1 MNYND
6 VLKYI
11 IDNLSDYREE
21 IESTLNYIYKY
32 RLPFSQADRGGKL
45 EDTIMSAISDYEVDN
60 DYEHDEILD
69 QLLDE
74 YDLEDIFF
82 DAIDKMDKNV
92 NESMSAVQWQHF
104 DNDDRRYE
112 AYVLIDE
119 SDGSIIYNYQVWP
132 GDFWL
137 DILNDAIEDARKE
150 QRHNKYGSYG
160 VYGCMNNEY
169 DESTRVFITNG
180 LNESQISKSDKQILE
195 SLVSKY
201 GKSGVNT
208 AISRLCEEVTDS
220 YTDDNGK
227 RHIIWHDEDTDETI
241 NIIPD
246 DNDDLQLTP
255 SDDMNFHVDVGD
267 YNYNKSFETL
277 EDALEYIKNGKF
289 AKDKFLYIY
298 DNDYNYYDPET
309 GEIENSED
317 DLGFDKISDRLI
329 DLQNELREYK
339 QRRKLLMSDMEND
352 PDVINDLDG
361 KATQEYGKQLGEI
374 DEYIEELKD
383 QIRNLSRGTMNEGRL
398 QGYPIPGYKAP
409 YNPHDFDDTDIDLD
423 QIDEREEVIK
433 NELAKV
439 YNNEFPEPGERFRIE
454 LTDGWYII
462 LSNCLFEKSDMMGL
476 INVTIGY
483 GKNKEYNYGNGR
495 YYKNIDDMENAI
507 ETVLNRTKRSNW
519 YDPYIYNK
527 IEELEPIRYKDYEFK
542 NTIIL

>member
-1 MNYND
+1 MNYNA

-11 IDNLSDYREE
+11 IENLSDYREE
-21 IESTLNYIYKY
+21 IESTLSYIYKY
-32 RLPFSQADRGGKL
+32 HMSFQQADRGGKL

-60 DYEHDEILD
+60 DYEQDEILD
-69 QLLDE
+69 QLLSE

-92 NESMSAVQWQHF
+92 NESMDTVQWQHF

-180 LNESQISKSDKQILE
+180 LNESKISKSDKRILE

-208 AISRLCEEVTDS
+208 AISRLYEEVTDS
-220 YTDDNGK
+220 YIDDNGK

-241 NIIPD
+241 DIIPD

-309 GEIENSED
+309 GEIENTKND
-317 DLGFDKISDRLI
+317 FGTISDELI
-329 DLQNELREYK
+329 DLQNELKDYK

-361 KATQEYGKQLGEI
+361 EAAQEYGAQLGEI
-374 DEYIEELKD
+374 DERIEELED
-383 QIRNLSRGTMNEGRL
+383 QIRNL
-398 QGYPIPGYKAP
+398 K
-409 YNPHDFDDTDIDLD
+409 
-423 QIDEREEVIK
+423 RE
-433 NELAKV
+433 
-439 YNNEFPEPGERFRIE
+439 
-454 LTDGWYII
+454 
-462 LSNCLFEKSDMMGL
+462 
-476 INVTIGY
+476 
-483 GKNKEYNYGNGR
+483 
-495 YYKNIDDMENAI
+495 
-507 ETVLNRTKRSNW
+507 
-519 YDPYIYNK
+519 
-527 IEELEPIRYKDYEFK
+527 
-542 NTIIL
+542 

>member
-1 MNYND
+1 MNYNAI
-6 VLKYI
+6 LKYI
-11 IDNLSDYREE
+11 IENLSDYREE
-21 IESTLNYIYKY
+21 IESTLSYIYKY
-32 RLPFSQADRGGKL
+32 RMSFQQADRGGKL

-60 DYEHDEILD
+60 DYEQDEILD
-69 QLLDE
+69 QLLSE

-92 NESMSAVQWQHF
+92 NESMGTVQWQHF

-137 DILNDAIEDARKE
+137 DILNGAIEDAREE

-160 VYGCMNNEY
+160 VYGCINNEY

-180 LNESQISKSDKQILE
+180 LNESKISKSDKQILE

-208 AISRLCEEVTDS
+208 AISRLYEEDIETS
-220 YTDDNGK
+220 NYIDNNGNL
-227 RHIIWHDEDTDETI
+227 HMVWQDEDTGEMMD
-241 NIIPD
+241 IILD
-246 DNDDLQLTP
+246 SNDDLQLTP

-309 GEIENSED
+309 GEIENTKND
-317 DLGFDKISDRLI
+317 FGTISDELI
-329 DLQNELREYK
+329 DLQNELKEYK

-361 KATQEYGKQLGEI
+361 EAAQEYGAQLGEI
-374 DEYIEELKD
+374 DERIEELED
-383 QIRNLSRGTMNEGRL
+383 QIRNL
-398 QGYPIPGYKAP
+398 K
-409 YNPHDFDDTDIDLD
+409 
-423 QIDEREEVIK
+423 RE
-433 NELAKV
+433 
-439 YNNEFPEPGERFRIE
+439 
-454 LTDGWYII
+454 
-462 LSNCLFEKSDMMGL
+462 
-476 INVTIGY
+476 
-483 GKNKEYNYGNGR
+483 
-495 YYKNIDDMENAI
+495 
-507 ETVLNRTKRSNW
+507 
-519 YDPYIYNK
+519 
-527 IEELEPIRYKDYEFK
+527 
-542 NTIIL
+542 

>member
-1 MNYND
+1 MNYNAI
-6 VLKYI
+6 LKYI
-11 IDNLSDYREE
+11 IENLSDYREE
-21 IESTLNYIYKY
+21 IESTLSYIYKY
-32 RLPFSQADRGGKL
+32 HMSFQQADRGGKL

-69 QLLDE
+69 QLLSE

-92 NESMSAVQWQHF
+92 NESINEANDETFFDDYEINDYNDNYWYNIHELKAQQEDFYRDLKYLRIQRDELMRKMENDKAAQEYSTELGKIDDKIEEIKNEIKKIQIELRELESYVNEAYETHDWKHF

-180 LNESQISKSDKQILE
+180 LNEYKISKSDKRLLE

-208 AISRLCEEVTDS
+208 AISRLYEEVTHS
-220 YTDDNGK
+220 YTDDNGR
-227 RHIIWHDEDTDETI
+227 RHIIWHDEDTDETMD
-241 NIIPD
+241 IIPD

-255 SDDMNFHVDVGD
+255 NDDMNFHVDVGD

-309 GEIENSED
+309 GEIENAKD
-317 DLGFDKISDRLI
+317 DLGFDEISDRLI
-329 DLQNELREYK
+329 DLQNELKDYK
-339 QRRKLLMSDMEND
+339 QRRKLLMRDMEND
-352 PDVINDLDG
+352 PNVIDDLDG
-361 KATQEYGKQLGEI
+361 EAAQEYGEQLGEI
-374 DEYIEELKD
+374 DERIEELED
-383 QIRNLSRGTMNEGRL
+383 QIRNL
-398 QGYPIPGYKAP
+398 
-409 YNPHDFDDTDIDLD
+409 
-423 QIDEREEVIK
+423 ERE
-433 NELAKV
+433 
-439 YNNEFPEPGERFRIE
+439 
-454 LTDGWYII
+454 
-462 LSNCLFEKSDMMGL
+462 
-476 INVTIGY
+476 
-483 GKNKEYNYGNGR
+483 
-495 YYKNIDDMENAI
+495 
-507 ETVLNRTKRSNW
+507 
-519 YDPYIYNK
+519 
-527 IEELEPIRYKDYEFK
+527 
-542 NTIIL
+542 

>member
-1 MNYND
+1 MNYNA

-11 IDNLSDYREE
+11 IENLSDYREE
-21 IESTLNYIYKY
+21 IESTLSYIYKY
-32 RLPFSQADRGGKL
+32 RMSFQQADRGGKL

-60 DYEHDEILD
+60 DYEQDEILD
-69 QLLDE
+69 QLLSE

-82 DAIDKMDKNV
+82 DAIDKINNRNNESINETNDETFFDDYEINDYSDNYWDNIHELKAQQEDFYRDLKYLRIQRDELMQDMENDPAVINDLDGDAAQEYGKQLGEIDDKIEEIKNKIKKIQLELRELESYV
-92 NESMSAVQWQHF
+92 NEAYETHDWKHF

-119 SDGSIIYNYQVWP
+119 SDGSIIYNYQVWA

-160 VYGCMNNEY
+160 VYGCINNEY

-180 LNESQISKSDKQILE
+180 LNESKISKSDKQILE

-201 GKSGVNT
+201 GKSGVNI
-208 AISRLCEEVTDS
+208 AISRLYEEDIETS
-220 YTDDNGK
+220 NYIDDNGNL
-227 RHIIWHDEDTDETI
+227 HMVWQDEDTGEMMD
-241 NIIPD
+241 IILD
-246 DNDDLQLTP
+246 SNDDLQLTP

-309 GEIENSED
+309 GEIENSDD
-317 DLGFDKISDRLI
+317 DLGFKISDRLI
-329 DLQNELREYK
+329 DLQNELKDYK

-361 KATQEYGKQLGEI
+361 EAAQEYGAQLEEI
-374 DEYIEELKD
+374 DERIEELED
-383 QIRNLSRGTMNEGRL
+383 QIRNL
-398 QGYPIPGYKAP
+398 K
-409 YNPHDFDDTDIDLD
+409 
-423 QIDEREEVIK
+423 RE
-433 NELAKV
+433 
-439 YNNEFPEPGERFRIE
+439 
-454 LTDGWYII
+454 
-462 LSNCLFEKSDMMGL
+462 
-476 INVTIGY
+476 
-483 GKNKEYNYGNGR
+483 
-495 YYKNIDDMENAI
+495 
-507 ETVLNRTKRSNW
+507 
-519 YDPYIYNK
+519 
-527 IEELEPIRYKDYEFK
+527 
-542 NTIIL
+542 

>member
-1 MNYND
+1 MNFNV

-11 IDNLSDYREE
+11 IENLSDYREE
-21 IESTLNYIYKY
+21 IESTLSYMYKY
-32 RLPFSQADRGGKL
+32 RIPFQLADRGSKL
-45 EDTIMSAISDYEVDN
+45 QDTIMSAISDYEVDN

-69 QLLDE
+69 QLLSE

-92 NESMSAVQWQHF
+92 NESMYTVQWQHF

-119 SDGSIIYNYQVWP
+119 NDGSIIYNYQVWP

-137 DILNDAIEDARKE
+137 DILNDAIEDAREE

-160 VYGCMNNEY
+160 VYGCINNEY

-180 LNESQISKSDKQILE
+180 LNESKISKSDKQILE

-208 AISRLCEEVTDS
+208 AISRLYEEDIETS
-220 YTDDNGK
+220 NYIDDNGNLHMVW
-227 RHIIWHDEDTDETI
+227 RDEDTGEMMD
-241 NIIPD
+241 IILD
-246 DNDDLQLTP
+246 SNDDLQLTP

-309 GEIENSED
+309 GEIENAKNNFSA
-317 DLGFDKISDRLI
+317 ISDELI
-329 DLQNELREYK
+329 DLQDELKEYK

-361 KATQEYGKQLGEI
+361 EAAQEYGAQLGEI
-374 DEYIEELKD
+374 DEHIEELED
-383 QIRNLSRGTMNEGRL
+383 QIRNL
-398 QGYPIPGYKAP
+398 K
-409 YNPHDFDDTDIDLD
+409 
-423 QIDEREEVIK
+423 RE
-433 NELAKV
+433 
-439 YNNEFPEPGERFRIE
+439 
-454 LTDGWYII
+454 
-462 LSNCLFEKSDMMGL
+462 
-476 INVTIGY
+476 
-483 GKNKEYNYGNGR
+483 
-495 YYKNIDDMENAI
+495 
-507 ETVLNRTKRSNW
+507 
-519 YDPYIYNK
+519 
-527 IEELEPIRYKDYEFK
+527 
-542 NTIIL
+542 

>member
-1 MNYND
+1 MNYNAI
-6 VLKYI
+6 LKYI
-11 IDNLSDYREE
+11 IENLSDYREE
-21 IESTLNYIYKY
+21 IESTLSYIYKY
-32 RLPFSQADRGGKL
+32 RMSFQQADRGGKL

-60 DYEHDEILD
+60 DYEQDEILD
-69 QLLDE
+69 QLLSE

-92 NESMSAVQWQHF
+92 NESMGTVQWQHF

-137 DILNDAIEDARKE
+137 DILNGAIEDAREE

-160 VYGCMNNEY
+160 VYGCINNEY

-180 LNESQISKSDKQILE
+180 LNESKISKSDKRILE
-195 SLVSKY
+195 SLISKY

-208 AISRLCEEVTDS
+208 AISRLYEEDIETS
-220 YTDDNGK
+220 NYIDDNGNL
-227 RHIIWHDEDTDETI
+227 HMVWQDEDTGEMMD
-241 NIIPD
+241 IILD
-246 DNDDLQLTP
+246 SNDDLQLTP

-309 GEIENSED
+309 GEIENSDD
-317 DLGFDKISDRLI
+317 DLGFDKISDELI
-329 DLQNELREYK
+329 DLQNELRDYK

-361 KATQEYGKQLGEI
+361 EAAQEYGAQLGEI
-374 DEYIEELKD
+374 DERIEELED
-383 QIRNLSRGTMNEGRL
+383 QIRNL
-398 QGYPIPGYKAP
+398 K
-409 YNPHDFDDTDIDLD
+409 
-423 QIDEREEVIK
+423 RE
-433 NELAKV
+433 
-439 YNNEFPEPGERFRIE
+439 
-454 LTDGWYII
+454 
-462 LSNCLFEKSDMMGL
+462 
-476 INVTIGY
+476 
-483 GKNKEYNYGNGR
+483 
-495 YYKNIDDMENAI
+495 
-507 ETVLNRTKRSNW
+507 
-519 YDPYIYNK
+519 
-527 IEELEPIRYKDYEFK
+527 
-542 NTIIL
+542 